1 METSFKKVQTGINN
15 IVYIINKSTSELKT
29 LQLDYIRNKEVNSVC
44 NSVLNDIVIIEQIL
58 KSSNLL
64 LPIEIANNVN
74 QLFIADKTLSSVI
87 VRIDNSKR
95 AINYCPAHLK
105 LNV

>member
-1 METSFKKVQTGINN
+1 M
-15 IVYIINKSTSELKT
+15 
-29 LQLDYIRNKEVNSVC
+29 QLDYIRNKEVYSVC
-44 NSVLNDIVIIEQIL
+44 NSVLNDIIIIEQIL

-74 QLFIADKTLSSVI
+74 QMFIADKTLSSVI
-87 VRIDNSKR
+87 VIIENSKR
-95 AINYCPAHLK
+95 AGNDSYGLLK